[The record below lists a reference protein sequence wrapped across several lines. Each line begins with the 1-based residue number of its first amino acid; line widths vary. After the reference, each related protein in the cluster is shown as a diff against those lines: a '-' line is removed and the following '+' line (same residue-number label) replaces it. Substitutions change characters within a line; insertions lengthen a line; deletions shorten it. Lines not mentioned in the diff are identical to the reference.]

1 MAPSNAPVVVV
12 DSALFPPPP
21 HLEVVAQMVHEEV
34 TKVVEDIRISRMR
47 GGTVVTHAALMALR
61 SAAQASEALS
71 GKDFLSELEV
81 NARYL
86 TKIRAASIPLA
97 NGLHQV
103 VSEAQ
108 KSMEHGSSVQELKQ
122 VVAGTLTVFDKKLE
136 QSVQEIA
143 EIGARR
149 LKQGDVVMT
158 HSYSSSVLAI
168 LKKAHQQGKQLKV
181 FVTETRPELE
191 GRDVARELLAEGIET
206 TLIIDSA
213 VSYFIEKS
221 DKVMVGAEAV
231 AANGAIVNKIG
242 TATIA
247 AVAHGARVRVYAAAS
262 TYKFSRE
269 TMLGELIE
277 IEERDPAS
285 VLEDGEMRK
294 LPNLTVRNPAFD
306 VTSPQDIDLIITE
319 RGVIPPQAAIMI
331 VRDERTPTVSGA

>member
-1 MAPSNAPVVVV
+1 
-12 DSALFPPPP
+12 
-21 HLEVVAQMVHEEV
+21 MVHEDV
-34 TKVVEDIRISRMR
+34 LKTVEDVRIRQMR
-47 GGTVVTHAALMALR
+47 GGTIVTHAALTSLC
-61 SAAQASEALS
+61 SAAIKSKASSPQE
-71 GKDFLSELEV
+71 FLTELEE
-81 NARYL
+81 NSQYL

-97 NGLHQV
+97 NGLRQV

-108 KSMEHGSSVQELKQ
+108 KATEGGSDVEKLKQ
-122 VVAGTLTVFDKKLE
+122 IVSDATTTFDRKLE
-136 QSVQEIA
+136 ESIKEIA

-149 LKQGDVVMT
+149 LKDGDVIMT
-158 HSYSSSVLAI
+158 HSYSSSVIAI
-168 LKKAHQQGKQLKV
+168 LKRTHQQGKQLRV

-191 GRDVARELLAEGIET
+191 GRDVVRELAAEGIDT

-213 VSYFIEKS
+213 VSHFIEKS
-221 DKVMVGAEAV
+221 DKVLVGAEAV

-262 TYKFSRE
+262 TYKFSPE

-277 IEERDPAS
+277 IEERDPS
-285 VLEDGEMRK
+285 YVLDDPELRK
-294 LPNLTVRNPAFD
+294 MSKVTVRNPAFD

-331 VRDERTPTVSGA
+331 VREQNSRTAFAT

>member
-1 MAPSNAPVVVV
+1 MTSRNA
-12 DSALFPPPP
+12 DSALIPPLLL
-21 HLEVVAQMVHEEV
+21 LEAASGMVHEDV
-34 TKVVEDIRISRMR
+34 LKAVEDVRIRQMR
-47 GGTVVTHAALMALR
+47 GGTIVTHAALTALR
-61 SAAQASEALS
+61 SAALKSKASSPRE
-71 GKDFLSELEV
+71 FLTELEE
-81 NARYL
+81 NSRYL

-97 NGLHQV
+97 NGLRHV

-108 KSMEHGSSVQELKQ
+108 RAAEGGSGVEELKQ
-122 VVAGTLTVFDKKLE
+122 IVSDATMTFDRKLE
-136 QSVQEIA
+136 DSIKEIA

-149 LKQGDVVMT
+149 LKDGDVIMT
-158 HSYSSSVLAI
+158 HSYSSSVIAI
-168 LKKAHQQGKQLKV
+168 LKRTHQHGKQLKV

-191 GRDVARELLAEGIET
+191 GRDVVRELAAQGIDT

-213 VSYFIEKS
+213 VSHFIEKS
-221 DKVMVGAEAV
+221 DKVLVGAEAV

-262 TYKFSRE
+262 TYKFSPE

-277 IEERDPAS
+277 IEERDPS
-285 VLEDGEMRK
+285 YVLDDPELRNMPK
-294 LPNLTVRNPAFD
+294 ITVRNPAFD

-331 VRDERTPTVSGA
+331 VREENSGMAFAA

>member
-1 MAPSNAPVVVV
+1 MHSDLSAPGAYLR
-12 DSALFPPPP
+12 ALSP
-21 HLEVVAQMVHEEV
+21 MVHQDV
-34 TKVVEDIRISRMR
+34 LKAVEDVRIRHMR
-47 GGTVVTHAALMALR
+47 GGTIVTHAALMALR
-61 SAAQASEALS
+61 SAAQGSKTSSPGE
-71 GKDFLSELEV
+71 FLSELEE

-97 NGLHQV
+97 NGLRYV
-103 VSEAQ
+103 VTEAQ
-108 KSMEHGSSVQELKQ
+108 KSMEQGSNVQALKK
-122 VVAGTLTVFDKKLE
+122 VVSEAASTFDKKLE
-136 QSVQEIA
+136 QSVEEIA

-149 LKQGDVVMT
+149 LKDGDVVMT
-158 HSYSSSVLAI
+158 HSYSSSVIAI
-168 LKKAHQQGKQLKV
+168 LKRANEQGKRLKA

-191 GRDVARELLAEGIET
+191 GQDVARELAAEGIDT

-213 VSYFIEKS
+213 VSHFIEKS
-221 DKVMVGAEAV
+221 DKVIVGAEAV

-262 TYKFSRE
+262 TYKFSPE
-269 TMLGELIE
+269 TMFGELIE

-285 VLEDGEMRK
+285 VLDDKETLK
-294 LPNLTVRNPAFD
+294 LPNLKVRNPAFD

-331 VRDERTPTVSGA
+331 VRNQKSPMILPT